1 MIKSIRRGEIYL
13 ADLNPHRGSEQGGLR
28 PVLILQNNIGNSHSP
43 TTIIAPISNKYGR
56 DYLPVHVKLN
66 ECDGL
71 DESSNVLLEQIRV
84 IDKQRLKKY
93 PCSLTGSTMELID
106 QAVLISCGIHE
117 RIV

>member
-1 MIKSIRRGEIYL
+1 MSKIVRRGEIYL
-13 ADLNPHRGSEQGGLR
+13 ADLEPHRGSEQGGLR
-28 PVLILQNNIGNSHSP
+28 PVLILQNNVGNSHSP

-56 DYLPVHVKLN
+56 DYLPVHVKL
-66 ECDGL
+66 DGHTDL

-93 PCSLTGSTMELID
+93 LCSLTDSQMKPID
-106 QAVLISCGIHE
+106 EAVLISCGISE